1 MMKEHVK
8 TYDSL
13 QEMMAAAQAMHKF
26 QTIHNVIRKDYIELL
41 RLTDL
46 HRSSKESFDALY
58 RASLR
63 SLFSLIEADISG
75 LNALDGYPGYDDRK
89 HPLISKFK
97 QTYKQIA
104 KTWNK
109 QTVQQKYFAE
119 KLEALL
125 ALKTKRDELVHPKEH
140 AHIHSASPANF
151 QQLKDV
157 FFDYDDFVNQLM
169 NDFFVGSSI
178 NMDWGKIG

>member
-1 MMKEHVK
+1 MEEHVK

-13 QEMMAAAQAMHKF
+13 QEMLAAAQAMRKF
-26 QTIHNVIRKDYIELL
+26 QTIHNVLRKDYIELL

-89 HPLISKFK
+89 HSLIPKFK

-109 QTVQQKYFAE
+109 ESIQQKYFAA
-119 KLEALL
+119 KLETLL

-140 AHIHSASPANF
+140 EHIYSASTVDF
-151 QQLKDV
+151 QQLKGV
-157 FFDYDDFVNQLM
+157 FNDYDDFVNELM

-178 NMDWGKIG
+178 KIDWGKNG